1 VKASVG
7 NSPSIVRRKTA
18 LSTRHQFAVLLL
30 ALAGAVNASPLL
42 NNTTVQLGPV
52 DEGEQAAVFGI
63 VHTSAGL
70 FTDTF
75 NFATA
80 SNSGSVTASL
90 GTLGFT
96 KSTDIDFI
104 NATLNGLA
112 FDFIK
117 LNLARVVESSEAA
130 WFSADA
136 LTGPYQLIVTG
147 RAGQGL
153 ADGTVISASYA
164 GTFDLE
170 NQVPEPSGLTLTL
183 AGLFAVAVAR
193 RRRPR

>member
-1 VKASVG
+1 M
-7 NSPSIVRRKTA
+7 
-18 LSTRHQFAVLLL
+18 STRHQFAVLLL

-80 SNSGSVTASL
+80 SNSGEVTASL
-90 GTLGFT
+90 GTIGFT

-104 NATLNGLA
+104 SATLNGLA

-130 WFSADA
+130 WFSDDA

-153 ADGTVISASYA
+153 ADGAAISASYA
-164 GTFDLE
+164 GTFNLE
-170 NQVPEPSGLTLTL
+170 TEVPEPSGLGLTL
-183 AGLFAVAVAR
+183 VGLLAIAAAT
-193 RRRPR
+193 RRRPG